1 MASKHVVDGKLVQT
15 SPSAIE
21 AWDES
26 TPFGC
31 ARRWHFQYVQGIPQP
46 SSPSQA
52 LGTALHGC
60 IERYIEPEM
69 GPVDAWDTVSAEA
82 KRLFLAIKPIVDE
95 VIAEG
100 IVSVEEK
107 MELELAG
114 VLVNGRIDVRKS
126 RGVLDWK
133 TSSDIARYA
142 KTPGQLRRSTQMVL
156 YAKWLSQQEGVSF
169 PLEVE
174 HVYVQTK
181 SKPLVER
188 VKAKIDRGSLDVALD
203 GIIVL
208 LEEMKVAAAE
218 TDVTKLKAD
227 RTKCRQ
233 CPYNNICPKEE
244 NKTMASLLSRLTSSA
259 TPEVKAAVEAT
270 IAPDSVTE
278 ALMSV
283 LPPDAPAPNPALA
296 ADPVPGFPLYDP
308 TTQVVPALE
317 ALNRLEAAKF
327 AATES
332 TTTTPAPEAPKKR
345 GRPPGKRMQ
354 IIDVPSPVAA
364 SPVEVVEVKK
374 SSEEPKPK
382 MDVEYSQ
389 VTVAF
394 GATIPTAQFAN
405 QRLDVT
411 LTARFTGD
419 VDAATAEVSAKVK
432 ALVIKELEKIS
443 LTLNGPVL
451 NPGGR

>member
-26 TPFGC
+26 TSFGC
-31 ARRWHFQYVQGIPQP
+31 QRKWHFQYVQGIPQP
-46 SSPSQA
+46 SSPNQA
-52 LGTALHGC
+52 LGTALHHLVEG
-60 IERYIEPEM
+60 YIGFPKS
-69 GPVDAWDTVSAEA
+69 GAFPFGTPAKTEA
-82 KRLFLAIKPIVDE
+82 KRLFLAVKPIVDE

-107 MELELAG
+107 MELQLAG
-114 VLVNGRIDVRKS
+114 VLVNGRIDVRKRS
-126 RGVLDWK
+126 AILDWK

-156 YAKWLSQQEGVSF
+156 YAKWLSMQEGVSF

-181 SKPLVER
+181 GKPLVER

-203 GIIVL
+203 GVILL

-233 CPYNNICPKEE
+233 CPYSNICPNER
-244 NKTMASLLSRLTSSA
+244 NQSMASLLSRLTSS
-259 TPEVKAAVEAT
+259 PEVKPAAT
-270 IAPDSVTE
+270 APTTVTE

-283 LPPDAPAPNPALA
+283 LPPDAPKPDPALA
-296 ADPVPGFPLYDP
+296 ADPVPGFTAPSDDRAV
-308 TTQVVPALE
+308 QHIKE
-317 ALNRLEAAKF
+317 FIAAP
-327 AATES
+327 ES
-332 TTTTPAPEAPKKR
+332 TPTAPVPEAPKKR
-345 GRPPGKRMQ
+345 GRPAKVRPQ
-354 IIDVPSPVAA
+354 IIDIPGPIAA
-364 SPVEVVEVKK
+364 SPVEAPKAEVVEVKK
-374 SSEEPKPK
+374 SIEAPTRETKPK
-382 MDVEYSQ
+382 MEVEYSS

-432 ALVIKELEKIS
+432 ALVIKELEKIQ

-451 NPGGR
+451 KP

>member
-26 TPFGC
+26 TSFGC
-31 ARRWHFQYVQGIPQP
+31 QRKWHFQYVQGIPQP
-46 SSPSQA
+46 SSNSQA

-60 IERYIEPEM
+60 IERYMEPEL
-69 GPVDAWDTVSAEA
+69 GPTDAWGTVSAEA
-82 KRLFLAIKPIVDE
+82 KRLFLAVKPIVDE

-107 MELELAG
+107 MELQLAG
-114 VLVNGRIDVRKS
+114 VLVNGRIDVRKRS
-126 RGVLDWK
+126 AILDWK

-181 SKPLVER
+181 GKPLVER
-188 VKAKIDRGSLDVALD
+188 VKAKIDKGSLDVALD
-203 GIIVL
+203 GIIL
-208 LEEMKVAAAE
+208 LLDEMKVAAAE

-233 CPYNNICPKEE
+233 CPYSNICPNER
-244 NKTMASLLSRLTSSA
+244 NQSMASLLSRLTSS
-259 TPEVKAAVEAT
+259 PEVKPAATAPAT
-270 IAPDSVTE
+270 VTE

-283 LPPDAPAPNPALA
+283 LPPDAPKPDPALA
-296 ADPVPGFPLYDP
+296 ADPVPGFSVDATP
-308 TTQVVPALE
+308 T
-317 ALNRLEAAKF
+317 
-327 AATES
+327 
-332 TTTTPAPEAPKKR
+332 APVTEAPKKR
-345 GRPPGKRMQ
+345 GRPAGAKNRPQ
-354 IIDVPSPVAA
+354 IIDIPGPIAA
-364 SPVEVVEVKK
+364 SPVEAPTIASEIVVPEKK
-374 SSEEPKPK
+374 AAPS
-382 MDVEYSQ
+382 VEYSS

-432 ALVIKELEKIS
+432 ALVIKELEKIQ

-451 NPGGR
+451 KP